1 MNLVDIRKKYCS
13 FASRGT
19 PMYVC
24 YLVNTVAA
32 LGSPSNPI
40 QNFTKSHDLQE
51 DTITPTLKKIEQ
63 IEEDD

>member
-1 MNLVDIRKKYCS
+1 
-13 FASRGT
+13 
-19 PMYVC
+19 MYVC

-63 IEEDD
+63 IEGDD